1 MCSAIAASPPESATN
16 RVYRLSLQTVNISQ
30 HFWEFPADIREFH
43 KKGRSSSRSLSYLFP
58 DPTTR
63 RRDARGGRLP
73 VEWPP
78 PGAMVGTF
86 RSGSRAP
93 LPRDSGADA
102 VRGTTPRKCTVGI
115 LRQRLAGTS
124 RERYCNNFETQ
135 RHPPQAARTGLGAAR
150 LTARLRRRSAPGP
163 GSAACGNARR
173 DPSGRS
179 RDRVWLRCGRDA
191 RRCDSSCR
199 RPARRRAGST

>member
-86 RSGSRAP
+86 RTGPRAP

-102 VRGTTPRKCTVGI
+102 VRGTTPRSARPASPATSCRNQSGTVLQQFRNTTSPPAGSPDGARHGSTHRQGPASFSARARFRCVRKCASRPEWAVK
-115 LRQRLAGTS
+115 RSRLAPVRKRCPPVRLVMQAPSAKKS
-124 RERYCNNFETQ
+124 R
-135 RHPPQAARTGLGAAR
+135 
-150 LTARLRRRSAPGP
+150 
-163 GSAACGNARR
+163 
-173 DPSGRS
+173 
-179 RDRVWLRCGRDA
+179 
-191 RRCDSSCR
+191 
-199 RPARRRAGST
+199 

>member
-135 RHPPQAARTGLGAAR
+135 RHPPQAARTG
-150 LTARLRRRSAPGP
+150 
-163 GSAACGNARR
+163 
-173 DPSGRS
+173 
-179 RDRVWLRCGRDA
+179 
-191 RRCDSSCR
+191 
-199 RPARRRAGST
+199 